1 MTVKEFKHDYFSF
14 KGRLNRKPFLM
25 RLMMLGAISIFFVLI
40 VINAEPHLKEDPA
53 HFATNV
59 RKSLVFWVYYI
70 PLIIASISLGV
81 RRLHDLNLS
90 GWWMLLG
97 SGALLSTVNTGNT
110 AIDLA
115 AAILFY
121 IAQLFNLFLIFF
133 RGTKGPNRF
142 GEDPVPQPVKE
153 PKKNAAPKPR
163 HAKKLP
169 KQKNAPTKNWN
180 AKLPKRIPTGTNTT
194 AMTPCRR
201 PKPNAKPKKQRQK
214 LKTAPKTK
222 KANNCTKNPAKS
234 GIFILCVFC
243 FKLLY
248 KFGAATPYQAS
259 TSTPVSVTRTVFS
272 HWADMLPPCV

>member
-97 SGALLSTVNTGNT
+97 SGALLSTVNTGNCQ
-110 AIDLA
+110 
-115 AAILFY
+115 Y
-121 IAQLFNLFLIFF
+121 
-133 RGTKGPNRF
+133 TK
-142 GEDPVPQPVKE
+142 
-153 PKKNAAPKPR
+153 
-163 HAKKLP
+163 
-169 KQKNAPTKNWN
+169 
-180 AKLPKRIPTGTNTT
+180 
-194 AMTPCRR
+194 
-201 PKPNAKPKKQRQK
+201 
-214 LKTAPKTK
+214 
-222 KANNCTKNPAKS
+222 
-234 GIFILCVFC
+234 
-243 FKLLY
+243 
-248 KFGAATPYQAS
+248 
-259 TSTPVSVTRTVFS
+259 
-272 HWADMLPPCV
+272 

>member
-1 MTVKEFKHDYFSF
+1 M
-14 KGRLNRKPFLM
+14 NRKPFLM

-53 HFATNV
+53 RFATNV

-153 PKKNAAPKPR
+153 KKKTKEERRAE
-163 HAKKLP
+163 AKARKGKLTGSR
-169 KQKNAPTKNWN
+169 KTRRRRTGN

-194 AMTPCRR
+194 AMMPCRR
-201 PKPNAKPKKQRQK
+201 PKPNSEAEKAAEEVKDGTEKQRKQV
-214 LKTAPKTK
+214 
-222 KANNCTKNPAKS
+222 N
-234 GIFILCVFC
+234 V
-243 FKLLY
+243 
-248 KFGAATPYQAS
+248 
-259 TSTPVSVTRTVFS
+259 
-272 HWADMLPPCV
+272 

>member
-1 MTVKEFKHDYFSF
+1 M
-14 KGRLNRKPFLM
+14 
-25 RLMMLGAISIFFVLI
+25 
-40 VINAEPHLKEDPA
+40 
-53 HFATNV
+53 

-153 PKKNAAPKPR
+153 KK
-163 HAKKLP
+163 
-169 KQKNAPTKNWN
+169 
-180 AKLPKRIPTGTNTT
+180 
-194 AMTPCRR
+194 
-201 PKPNAKPKKQRQK
+201 
-214 LKTAPKTK
+214 KTK
-222 KANNCTKNPAKS
+222 EERRAEAKARKEAAEAEKRADEELEREIAEAHPDWDEYDRYDAMQEAKA
-234 GIFILCVFC
+234 
-243 FKLLY
+243 KREAE
-248 KFGAATPYQAS
+248 KAAAEVKDGTENKES
-259 TSTPVSVTRTVFS
+259 K
-272 HWADMLPPCV
+272 

>member
-142 GEDPVPQPVKE
+142 GEDPVPAEAEKRADEELEREIAEAHPDWDEYDRYDAMQEAKAKREAEKAAAEVKD
-153 PKKNAAPKPR
+153 
-163 HAKKLP
+163 
-169 KQKNAPTKNWN
+169 
-180 AKLPKRIPTGTNTT
+180 GTEN
-194 AMTPCRR
+194 
-201 PKPNAKPKKQRQK
+201 KENK
-214 LKTAPKTK
+214 
-222 KANNCTKNPAKS
+222 
-234 GIFILCVFC
+234 
-243 FKLLY
+243 
-248 KFGAATPYQAS
+248 
-259 TSTPVSVTRTVFS
+259 
-272 HWADMLPPCV
+272 

>member
-153 PKKNAAPKPR
+153 KK
-163 HAKKLP
+163 
-169 KQKNAPTKNWN
+169 
-180 AKLPKRIPTGTNTT
+180 
-194 AMTPCRR
+194 
-201 PKPNAKPKKQRQK
+201 
-214 LKTAPKTK
+214 KTK
-222 KANNCTKNPAKS
+222 EERRAEAKARKEAAEAEKRADEELEREIAEAHPDWDEYDCYDAMQEAKA
-234 GIFILCVFC
+234 
-243 FKLLY
+243 KREAE
-248 KFGAATPYQAS
+248 KAAAEVKDGTENKES
-259 TSTPVSVTRTVFS
+259 KENKENK
-272 HWADMLPPCV
+272 

>member
-142 GEDPVPQPVKE
+142 GERTPARKRKE
-153 PKKNAAPKPR
+153 ENQRRTPR
-163 HAKKLP
+163 RS
-169 KQKNAPTKNWN
+169 Q
-180 AKLPKRIPTGTNTT
+180 GTQRS
-194 AMTPCRR
+194 CRSR
-201 PKPNAKPKKQRQK
+201 
-214 LKTAPKTK
+214 KT
-222 KANNCTKNPAKS
+222 
-234 GIFILCVFC
+234 
-243 FKLLY
+243 
-248 KFGAATPYQAS
+248 
-259 TSTPVSVTRTVFS
+259 RR
-272 HWADMLPPCV
+272 

>member
-1 MTVKEFKHDYFSF
+1 MTVREFKQNYFCF

-40 VINAEPHLKEDPA
+40 VINAEPHLKADPA

-97 SGALLSTVNTGNT
+97 TGALLSSVNTGNS

-153 PKKNAAPKPR
+153 KKKTKEERRAEAKARKEAAEAAKRADEELERQIAEAHPDWDEYDLYEAKMEMKAKR
-163 HAKKLP
+163 EAEEAAKKAEA
-169 KQKNAPTKNWN
+169 QAATEE
-180 AKLPKRIPTGTNTT
+180 T
-194 AMTPCRR
+194 ATE
-201 PKPNAKPKKQRQK
+201 
-214 LKTAPKTK
+214 TK
-222 KANNCTKNPAKS
+222 KEETK
-234 GIFILCVFC
+234 
-243 FKLLY
+243 
-248 KFGAATPYQAS
+248 
-259 TSTPVSVTRTVFS
+259 
-272 HWADMLPPCV
+272 

>member
-153 PKKNAAPKPR
+153 KK
-163 HAKKLP
+163 
-169 KQKNAPTKNWN
+169 
-180 AKLPKRIPTGTNTT
+180 
-194 AMTPCRR
+194 
-201 PKPNAKPKKQRQK
+201 
-214 LKTAPKTK
+214 KTK
-222 KANNCTKNPAKS
+222 EERRAEAKARKEAAEAEKRADEELEREIAEAHPDWDEYDRYDAMQEAKAKREAEKSS
-234 GIFILCVFC
+234 G
-243 FKLLY
+243 
-248 KFGAATPYQAS
+248 
-259 TSTPVSVTRTVFS
+259 RN
-272 HWADMLPPCV
+272 

>member
-40 VINAEPHLKEDPA
+40 VINAEPHLKENPA

-97 SGALLSTVNTGNT
+97 SGALLRTGNTGNT

-153 PKKNAAPKPR
+153 KK
-163 HAKKLP
+163 
-169 KQKNAPTKNWN
+169 
-180 AKLPKRIPTGTNTT
+180 
-194 AMTPCRR
+194 
-201 PKPNAKPKKQRQK
+201 
-214 LKTAPKTK
+214 KTK
-222 KANNCTKNPAKS
+222 EERRAEAKARKEAAEAEKRADEELEREIAEAHPDWDEYDRYDAMQDAKA
-234 GIFILCVFC
+234 
-243 FKLLY
+243 KREAE
-248 KFGAATPYQAS
+248 KAAAEVKDGTENKES
-259 TSTPVSVTRTVFS
+259 K
-272 HWADMLPPCV
+272 

>member
-142 GEDPVPQPVKE
+142 GEDPVPQPVK
-153 PKKNAAPKPR
+153 KK
-163 HAKKLP
+163 
-169 KQKNAPTKNWN
+169 
-180 AKLPKRIPTGTNTT
+180 
-194 AMTPCRR
+194 
-201 PKPNAKPKKQRQK
+201 
-214 LKTAPKTK
+214 KTK
-222 KANNCTKNPAKS
+222 EERRAEAKARKEAAEAEKRADEELEREIAEAHPDWDEYDRYDAMQEAKA
-234 GIFILCVFC
+234 
-243 FKLLY
+243 KREAE
-248 KFGAATPYQAS
+248 KAAAEVKDGTENKES
-259 TSTPVSVTRTVFS
+259 K
-272 HWADMLPPCV
+272 

>member
-25 RLMMLGAISIFFVLI
+25 RLGAISIFFVLI

-81 RRLHDLNLS
+81 RRLHDLNLN

-153 PKKNAAPKPR
+153 KKKTKEERRAEAKARKEAAEAEKRADEELEREIAEAHPDWDEYDR
-163 HAKKLP
+163 YDAMQEAK
-169 KQKNAPTKNWN
+169 
-180 AKLPKRIPTGTNTT
+180 AKRE
-194 AMTPCRR
+194 AE
-201 PKPNAKPKKQRQK
+201 
-214 LKTAPKTK
+214 KTAAEVKDGTENK
-222 KANNCTKNPAKS
+222 ESK
-234 GIFILCVFC
+234 
-243 FKLLY
+243 
-248 KFGAATPYQAS
+248 
-259 TSTPVSVTRTVFS
+259 
-272 HWADMLPPCV
+272 

>member
-1 MTVKEFKHDYFSF
+1 MTVKEFKHDYFTF

-53 HFATNV
+53 HFAVNV

-70 PLIIASISLGV
+70 PLIIASVSLGV

-153 PKKNAAPKPR
+153 KK
-163 HAKKLP
+163 
-169 KQKNAPTKNWN
+169 
-180 AKLPKRIPTGTNTT
+180 
-194 AMTPCRR
+194 
-201 PKPNAKPKKQRQK
+201 
-214 LKTAPKTK
+214 KTK
-222 KANNCTKNPAKS
+222 EERRAEAKARKEAAEAEKRADEELERRIAEAHPDWNEYDRYDAMQEAKAKREAEKAEAEVKDGAGTKESK
-234 GIFILCVFC
+234 
-243 FKLLY
+243 
-248 KFGAATPYQAS
+248 
-259 TSTPVSVTRTVFS
+259 
-272 HWADMLPPCV
+272 

>member
-121 IAQLFNLFLIFF
+121 IAQLFNLFLI
-133 RGTKGPNRF
+133 
-142 GEDPVPQPVKE
+142 PVPQPVKE
-153 PKKNAAPKPR
+153 KK
-163 HAKKLP
+163 
-169 KQKNAPTKNWN
+169 
-180 AKLPKRIPTGTNTT
+180 
-194 AMTPCRR
+194 
-201 PKPNAKPKKQRQK
+201 
-214 LKTAPKTK
+214 KTK
-222 KANNCTKNPAKS
+222 EERRAEAKARKEAAEAEKRADEELEREIAEAHPDWDEYDRYDAMQEAKA
-234 GIFILCVFC
+234 
-243 FKLLY
+243 KREAE
-248 KFGAATPYQAS
+248 KAAAEVKDGTENKES
-259 TSTPVSVTRTVFS
+259 K
-272 HWADMLPPCV
+272 

>member
-59 RKSLVFWVYYI
+59 RKSLVLFWVYYI

-153 PKKNAAPKPR
+153 KK
-163 HAKKLP
+163 
-169 KQKNAPTKNWN
+169 
-180 AKLPKRIPTGTNTT
+180 
-194 AMTPCRR
+194 
-201 PKPNAKPKKQRQK
+201 
-214 LKTAPKTK
+214 KTK
-222 KANNCTKNPAKS
+222 EERRAEAKARKEAAEAEKRADEELEREIAEAHPDWDEYDRYDAMQEAKA
-234 GIFILCVFC
+234 
-243 FKLLY
+243 KREAE
-248 KFGAATPYQAS
+248 KAAAEVKDGTENKES
-259 TSTPVSVTRTVFS
+259 K
-272 HWADMLPPCV
+272 

>member
-133 RGTKGPNRF
+133 RGTKWPNRF

-153 PKKNAAPKPR
+153 KK
-163 HAKKLP
+163 
-169 KQKNAPTKNWN
+169 
-180 AKLPKRIPTGTNTT
+180 
-194 AMTPCRR
+194 
-201 PKPNAKPKKQRQK
+201 
-214 LKTAPKTK
+214 KTK
-222 KANNCTKNPAKS
+222 EERRAEAKARKEAAEAEKRADEELEREIAEVHPDWDEYDRYDAMQEAKA
-234 GIFILCVFC
+234 
-243 FKLLY
+243 KREAE
-248 KFGAATPYQAS
+248 KAAAEVKDGTENKES
-259 TSTPVSVTRTVFS
+259 K
-272 HWADMLPPCV
+272 

>member
-90 GWWMLLG
+90 GWWMFLG

-153 PKKNAAPKPR
+153 KK
-163 HAKKLP
+163 
-169 KQKNAPTKNWN
+169 
-180 AKLPKRIPTGTNTT
+180 
-194 AMTPCRR
+194 
-201 PKPNAKPKKQRQK
+201 
-214 LKTAPKTK
+214 KTK
-222 KANNCTKNPAKS
+222 EERRAEAKARKEAAEAEKHADEELEREIAEAHPDWDEYDRYDAMQEAKA
-234 GIFILCVFC
+234 
-243 FKLLY
+243 KREAE
-248 KFGAATPYQAS
+248 KAAAEVKDGTENKES
-259 TSTPVSVTRTVFS
+259 K
-272 HWADMLPPCV
+272 

>member
-97 SGALLSTVNTGNT
+97 SGALLSTVNT

-153 PKKNAAPKPR
+153 KK
-163 HAKKLP
+163 
-169 KQKNAPTKNWN
+169 
-180 AKLPKRIPTGTNTT
+180 
-194 AMTPCRR
+194 
-201 PKPNAKPKKQRQK
+201 
-214 LKTAPKTK
+214 KTK
-222 KANNCTKNPAKS
+222 EERRAEAKARKEAAEAEKRADEELEREIAEAHPDWDEYDRYDAMQEAKAKREAEKA
-234 GIFILCVFC
+234 VAEV
-243 FKLLY
+243 KD
-248 KFGAATPYQAS
+248 ATENKES
-259 TSTPVSVTRTVFS
+259 K
-272 HWADMLPPCV
+272 

>member
-142 GEDPVPQPVKE
+142 GEDPVRKE
-153 PKKNAAPKPR
+153 ENQRRTPRRSQGTQRSCRSRKTRRRRTGTRDCRSASRLGRIRPLRR
-163 HAKKLP
+163 HAGG
-169 KQKNAPTKNWN
+169 QSQT
-180 AKLPKRIPTGTNTT
+180 RS
-194 AMTPCRR
+194 R
-201 PKPNAKPKKQRQK
+201 
-214 LKTAPKTK
+214 
-222 KANNCTKNPAKS
+222 KS
-234 GIFILCVFC
+234 SGR
-243 FKLLY
+243 
-248 KFGAATPYQAS
+248 S
-259 TSTPVSVTRTVFS
+259 
-272 HWADMLPPCV
+272 

>member
-142 GEDPVPQPVKE
+142 GEDPVPQE
-153 PKKNAAPKPR
+153 KK
-163 HAKKLP
+163 
-169 KQKNAPTKNWN
+169 
-180 AKLPKRIPTGTNTT
+180 
-194 AMTPCRR
+194 
-201 PKPNAKPKKQRQK
+201 
-214 LKTAPKTK
+214 KTK
-222 KANNCTKNPAKS
+222 EERRAEAKARKEAAEAEKRADEELEREIAEAHPDWDEYDRYDAMQEAKA
-234 GIFILCVFC
+234 
-243 FKLLY
+243 KREAE
-248 KFGAATPYQAS
+248 KAAAEVKDGTENKES
-259 TSTPVSVTRTVFS
+259 K
-272 HWADMLPPCV
+272 

>member
-153 PKKNAAPKPR
+153 KK
-163 HAKKLP
+163 
-169 KQKNAPTKNWN
+169 
-180 AKLPKRIPTGTNTT
+180 
-194 AMTPCRR
+194 
-201 PKPNAKPKKQRQK
+201 
-214 LKTAPKTK
+214 KTK
-222 KANNCTKNPAKS
+222 EERRAEAKARKEAAEAEKRAEELEREISEAHPDWDEYDRYDAMQEAKA
-234 GIFILCVFC
+234 
-243 FKLLY
+243 KREAE
-248 KFGAATPYQAS
+248 KATAEVKDGTENKES
-259 TSTPVSVTRTVFS
+259 K
-272 HWADMLPPCV
+272 

>member
-81 RRLHDLNLS
+81 RDLNLS

-153 PKKNAAPKPR
+153 KK
-163 HAKKLP
+163 
-169 KQKNAPTKNWN
+169 
-180 AKLPKRIPTGTNTT
+180 
-194 AMTPCRR
+194 
-201 PKPNAKPKKQRQK
+201 
-214 LKTAPKTK
+214 KTK
-222 KANNCTKNPAKS
+222 EERRAEAKARKEAAEAEKRADEELEREIAEAHPDWDEYDRYDAMQEAKAKREAEKA
-234 GIFILCVFC
+234 VAEV
-243 FKLLY
+243 KD
-248 KFGAATPYQAS
+248 ATENKES
-259 TSTPVSVTRTVFS
+259 K
-272 HWADMLPPCV
+272 

>member
-97 SGALLSTVNTGNT
+97 GNT

-153 PKKNAAPKPR
+153 KK
-163 HAKKLP
+163 
-169 KQKNAPTKNWN
+169 
-180 AKLPKRIPTGTNTT
+180 
-194 AMTPCRR
+194 
-201 PKPNAKPKKQRQK
+201 
-214 LKTAPKTK
+214 KTK
-222 KANNCTKNPAKS
+222 EERRAEAKARKEAAEAEKRADEELEREIAETHPDWDEYDRYDAMQEAKA
-234 GIFILCVFC
+234 
-243 FKLLY
+243 KREAE
-248 KFGAATPYQAS
+248 KAA
-259 TSTPVSVTRTVFS
+259 
-272 HWADMLPPCV
+272 ADVKDGTENKESK